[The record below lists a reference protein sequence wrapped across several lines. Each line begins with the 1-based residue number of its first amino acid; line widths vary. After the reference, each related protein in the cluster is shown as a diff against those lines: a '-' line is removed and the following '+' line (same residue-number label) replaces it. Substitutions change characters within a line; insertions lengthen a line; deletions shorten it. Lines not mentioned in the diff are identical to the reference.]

1 MKHFIIYWFL
11 VASAFQIGAQNQ
23 TELLKNFSSTS
34 LVPASVVQNKAK
46 EIKTKQWPITIETKN
61 GQVSKI
67 ILKRAGVIDEFY
79 EPDIPKNPG
88 YFYNNKNR
96 IVFFDG
102 IFHYY
107 QPGQNSI
114 NILYLLSDSKQKLE
128 AYDVTKAES
137 KLKAYFEQI
146 RIQQKEA
153 KEDLVADLEKAKEE
167 ERIAN
172 SLQGKNIKS
181 LEVVWLTKESETGMQ
196 SKIQFGVK
204 AIDASGTVFATDNL
218 GGKTAWDDF
227 VITSVGAIPANE
239 FLTVDTDASKIKG
252 DKVTVNVKSKYHPA
266 VTVSSSIKMSY
277 ATSVRLT
284 YPGANGCPP
293 LTGGTG
299 TRGGNASHLDIKASN
314 SLDNQFVLL
323 EVANGGN
330 VLHRIKV
337 KKGVPIY
344 IDVTGG
350 PGCSGR
356 STSRETSGGRGG
368 NGGDGGIVTIYK
380 NANLTGEAITIY
392 NNGGRGGRGGEG
404 ISLHGPD
411 GTKGRDGITKYN
423 ITSVNLN
430 F

>member
-1 MKHFIIYWFL
+1 MKHFIIFSL
-11 VASAFQIGAQNQ
+11 FVLSTLHINAQNQ
-23 TELLKNFSSTS
+23 TKLLQQLTANS
-34 LVPASVVQNKAK
+34 LIPASVVQNKTK
-46 EIKTKQWPITIETKN
+46 DIKTKGWPITIETQN

-79 EPDIPKNPG
+79 EPDIPKNPA

-102 IFHYY
+102 ILHYY

-128 AYDVTKAES
+128 AYDVTKAEG
-137 KLKAYFEQI
+137 KLKAYFEQM
-146 RIQQKEA
+146 RIQQKDA
-153 KEDLVADLEKAKEE
+153 KEDLVANLEKAKEE

-181 LEVVWLTKESETGMQ
+181 LEIVWLTKDSETGMQ
-196 SKIQFGVK
+196 SKIQYGVK
-204 AIDASGTVFATDNL
+204 AIDAGGTVFTTDNL
-218 GGKTAWDDF
+218 GGKTSWDDF
-227 VITSVGAIPANE
+227 VISSVGAIPANE

-252 DKVTVNVKSKYHPA
+252 DKVTLTVKSKYHPA
-266 VTVSSSIKMSY
+266 VTVSTSIKMSY
-277 ATSVRLT
+277 ATSVRLAYT
-284 YPGANGCPP
+284 GANGCPP

-299 TRGGNASHLDIKASN
+299 TRGGNAPHLDIKACN
-314 SLDNQFVLL
+314 SLDNQFVLV
-323 EVANGGN
+323 EVANGGT

-350 PGCSGR
+350 PGCSGK

-368 NGGDGGIVTIYK
+368 NGGDGGNVTISK
-380 NANLTGEAITIY
+380 NANLTGDAITIY
-392 NNGGRGGRGGEG
+392 NSGGKGGRGGEG